1 LSTRSER
8 VKAFPGGVFYL
19 ETETEALVATL
30 ASDLAR
36 QHGFKLDAPA
46 PATPE

>member
-1 LSTRSER
+1 